1 MRYIKYKLILRRREN
16 IMHGNLCLHHTEIWT
31 KVTADFSQPVKQC
44 LSDFRSKFLQLLH
57 RQFFYIFRSVN
68 CLNNFIICHLHSPY
82 LFSLDFF
89 NE

>member
-44 LSDFRSKFLQLLH
+44 LSDFRSKFLQLLK
-57 RQFFYIFRSVN
+57 
-68 CLNNFIICHLHSPY
+68 Y
-82 LFSLDFF
+82 LKIYACGANMFMKIMQ
-89 NE
+89 